1 LALFAQLCFTRFYW
15 LNPRR
20 WTLRAARLWWRESLK
35 QVGFPDSAASEAR
48 EREPQVVL
56 ELRLERQPVGNDFD
70 DF

>member
-1 LALFAQLCFTRFYW
+1 M
-15 LNPRR
+15 
-20 WTLRAARLWWRESLK
+20 WWRESLK

-56 ELRLERQPVGNDFD
+56 ELRLERQPVGNDFV